1 MLLEDNKNLLF
12 GKLVGLINGL
22 YDEEDVME
30 ILHQDILD
38 SLKALKTSNGVDEM
52 VNKLIEDKKKHLP
65 NCLVCAS
72 PCGRTNDYYINDEL
86 ETDRDDKIGRLNKLL
101 DIYETLDYRKLQKEI
116 IKITF

>member
-1 MLLEDNKNLLF
+1 MLLDDNKNLLF

-30 ILHQDILD
+30 EIHNDILD
-38 SLKALKTSNGVDEM
+38 SLKALKTSNNVDEM
-52 VNKLIEDKKKHLP
+52 VNKLVEDKKKHLP

-72 PCGRTNDYYINDEL
+72 PCGRTNDYYINDEI
-86 ETDRDDKIGRLNKLL
+86 EEDRNDKINRLNKLL
-101 DIYETLDYRKLQKEI
+101 DIYETLEYRQLQKEI

>member
-1 MLLEDNKNLLF
+1 MLLDDNKNLLF

-30 ILHQDILD
+30 EIHNDILD
-38 SLKALKTSNGVDEM
+38 SLKALKTSNNVDEM
-52 VNKLIEDKKKHLP
+52 VNKLVEDKKKHLP

-72 PCGRTNDYYINDEL
+72 PCGRTNDYYINDEI
-86 ETDRDDKIGRLNKLL
+86 EEDRNDKINRLNKLL
-101 DIYETLDYRKLQKEI
+101 DTYETLEYRQLQKEI